1 MSFKDIALFLHS
13 CWHASPLRPRRYYW
27 DHTTDDQLDNVV
39 QLLSNPNDPERIEI
53 RKALAAYQPLTL
65 LDAGC
70 GPGTELV
77 GYKQQNLQLRY
88 TGLDGSHRML
98 QLVKQKHPDATFVRG
113 SLDLLP
119 FADGSYD
126 VVLLKH
132 VLEHQPDY
140 QNTVRQAVRVAR
152 RAVLINFFHKPL
164 RLPMDIHL
172 KDRRGFWNNWYS
184 RSRFESYVRRLGVQS
199 FEIIRTIGTAGQSA
213 EVYVLKK

>member
-1 MSFKDIALFLHS
+1 MIFKDIALFLHS

-27 DHTTDDQLDNVV
+27 DHTSDDQLDNVV

-53 RKALAAYQPLTL
+53 RRILAALGPLTL

-77 GYKQQNLQLRY
+77 GYKQDALHVRY

-98 QLVKQKHPDATFVRG
+98 QLVRQKHPDATFVRG
-113 SLDLLP
+113 SLEQLP
-119 FADGSYD
+119 FAEGGYD

-140 QNTVRQAVRVAR
+140 RNTVRQAVRVAR
-152 RAVLINFFHKPL
+152 QAVVINFFHKPL
-164 RLPMDIHL
+164 PVPFDIHL

-184 RSRFESYVRRLGVQS
+184 RSKFEAYLRTLPLVS
-199 FEIIRTIGTAGQSA
+199 FEKLRTTGTAGQTA
-213 EVYVLKK
+213 EIYVLKK